1 MTQQQF
7 HAEVTAQHEKREFI
21 ERLFNERELDDEYA
35 EFIMQHSAGDRLICN
50 GDMLIAAMEDGYL
63 ADKFIDFMEGK

>member
-1 MTQQQF
+1 MTQQQH
-7 HAEVTAQHEKREFI
+7 HAEVMSQLEKREHL
-21 ERLFNERELDDEYA
+21 EQLFEAGDLDDEYA
-35 EFIMQHSAGDRLICN
+35 EYIMQHSAGDLLICN